1 MVKKNR
7 TMRSEEII
15 HNIFTAAL
23 KAVDPYLIVKMHA
36 DRVRSDFI
44 KKNFNKL
51 LVIGFGKAS
60 FQMARAVE
68 EIFGAG
74 LIKEG
79 VVVTKYGHCKDQRSV
94 VSGKQSA
101 KLKKIKVYE
110 AGHPI
115 PDENGIK
122 ATEEIIRL
130 LKNADEDTLVLCLI
144 SGGGSALNVSPYE
157 GISLN
162 EKQLITDML
171 LKAGADITELN
182 AVRKHISKV
191 KGGRIAEIAR
201 PAEIISLM
209 ISDVIGD
216 KLDVIASGP
225 TAPDTSTFQDALD
238 VINKYNLSE
247 KTPESVM
254 DVLNKGRD
262 GLIPETPKK
271 DNRVLEKVK
280 NIIVGNNRKALDV
293 AENKALSLGLEA
305 EVISTDIKGEAAE
318 AGKWLAEKAI
328 EIKRAK
334 AEGHSNAKC
343 MISGGETTVTV
354 KGKGKGGRNTEL
366 ALSFALEIEGI
377 EDITLLSAGTDGNDG
392 PTDAA
397 GAVVDGSTIIKAR
410 NLGLDPVEYLNNND
424 SYNFFKQTGS
434 LLITG
439 PTGTNVM
446 DIQIVLVK

>member
-7 TMRSEEII
+7 KMRTQEIVNKAFI
-15 HNIFTAAL
+15 AGL
-23 KAVDPYLIVKMHA
+23 EAVDPYLIVKEHA
-36 DRVRSDFI
+36 DRVRSDFL

-60 FQMARAVE
+60 YQMARAVE
-68 EIFGAG
+68 ETLDTV
-74 LIKEG
+74 LIKG
-79 VVVTKYGHCKDQRSV
+79 GIVVTKYGHGKNQRSAI
-94 VSGKQSA
+94 SGLKSTD
-101 KLKKIKVYE
+101 LKKINVYE

-122 ATEEIIRL
+122 ATEKIIGL
-130 LKNADEDTLVLCLI
+130 LKNADHKDLVLCLI

-157 GISLN
+157 GISLD
-162 EKQLITDML
+162 EKQLITDL
-171 LKAGADITELN
+171 LLRGGADITELN

-201 PAEIISLM
+201 PAEIISLI
-209 ISDVIGD
+209 ISDVIND

-238 VINKYNLSE
+238 VISKYDLSE
-247 KTPESVM
+247 KTPESVINI
-254 DVLNKGRD
+254 LNKGRD

-271 DNRVLEKVK
+271 ENRLFEHVE
-280 NIIVGNNRKALDV
+280 NIIIGNNEKALV
-293 AENKALSLGLEA
+293 AAENKALSMGLEA
-305 EVISTDIKGEAAE
+305 EIISKTIMGEARE
-318 AGKWLAEKAI
+318 AGRQLAGKAI
-328 EIKRAK
+328 ELKRAK
-334 AEGHSNAKC
+334 AHGHHNTKC
-343 MISGGETTVTV
+343 LISGGETTVTV
-354 KGKGKGGRNTEL
+354 KGKGNGGRNTEL

-377 EDITLLSAGTDGNDG
+377 EGITLLSAGTDGTDG

-397 GAVVDGSTIIKAR
+397 GAIVDGETIRKAR
-410 NLGLDPVEYLNNND
+410 NLGIDPVGYLNNND
-424 SYNFFKQTGS
+424 SYTLFKKTDS

-446 DIQIVLVK
+446 DMQIVVID